1 MQRLKINL
9 HGVGWRLKKLDLSFD
24 DFEKLKAKALHLK
37 LPFNEAIFDSELFED
52 ELISGIYNYEGLS
65 GETQS
70 GLMDFKS
77 QLEIWFAGKKI
88 LKFTMNDLFPENLL
102 FPLYKLQTETF
113 DFTALKPGI
122 YIEQEEIGLIASYNE
137 LVNDFHINDLTFDVC
152 ELNKTEKK
160 SRILQGIKLCG
171 KALAINRMDSLI
183 TRQHCFEVGF

>member
-9 HGVGWRLKKLDLSFD
+9 HGVGWRLKKIELNFD
-24 DFEKLKAKALHLK
+24 DLNKLKARATHLE

-52 ELISGIYNYEGLS
+52 ELITGVYSCEGLS

-102 FPLYKLQTETF
+102 FPLYKLQTKVF

-137 LVNDFHINDLTFDVC
+137 LVNDFDINDLTFDVL
-152 ELNKTEKK
+152 ELNKTDKK
-160 SRILQGIKLCG
+160 LKILQGIKLNG
-171 KALAINRMDSLI
+171 NPLAVNRMDSLI
-183 TRQHCFEVGF
+183 TRQHCYEVG